1 MTTTD
6 LSLDAPDPLVP
17 SPLLVVED
25 EPVMHERLYTILVGL
40 GYEAT
45 ALSFAGSMLEARH
58 QLSNQPFAM
67 VLVDIGL
74 PDGNGIELIRELH
87 WQDAALPIIVI
98 SAWSSDQVILEALQ
112 AGAIGYLL
120 KERDDIEIS
129 LSIRSSLRGGAP
141 IDPFVAKRILAMMNT
156 IASPPGASLSAKG
169 PALTTREIEILG
181 MVAKGLTNKEISNV
195 LCLSRFTVECH
206 IKNTYKKLAVG
217 SRTEAVFEAR
227 IHGLLP

>member
-1 MTTTD
+1 MTPE
-6 LSLDAPDPLVP
+6 LSLHAPSPLLP

-25 EPVMHERLYTILVGL
+25 EPVMHERLHAILIGL

-45 ALSFAGSMLEARH
+45 AVSFAGSLLEARD
-58 QLSNQPFAM
+58 QLSNQPFAI

-74 PDGNGIELIRELH
+74 PDGNGVDLIRELR

-98 SAWSSDQVILEALQ
+98 STWSTDQVILEALQ

-141 IDPFVAKRILAMMNT
+141 IDPFIAKRILALVNT
-156 IASPPGASLSAKG
+156 LALPAGPVPFGKG
-169 PALTTREIEILG
+169 PPLTAREIEILR

-195 LCLSRFTVECH
+195 LSLSRFTVECH